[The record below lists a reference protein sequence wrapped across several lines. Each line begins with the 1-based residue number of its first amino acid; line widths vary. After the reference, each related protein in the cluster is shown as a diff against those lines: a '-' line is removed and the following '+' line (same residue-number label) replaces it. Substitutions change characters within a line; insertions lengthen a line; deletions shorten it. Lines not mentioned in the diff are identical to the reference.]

1 MRRSPERH
9 KVCTVMA
16 SPMSTS
22 FRLALPVIVASALC
36 LMSWLPAVAQEREP
50 RPALPTPGHELLFGY
65 YALEGRDGSVTED
78 ALAYTN
84 ADVVEPGAWW
94 AGEDVASYT
103 EWIPRFSNQ
112 MTSSAGFGRRIHL
125 MLGNGQGRAD
135 TRGFWPDW
143 HEILAVAAPF
153 WDSIA
158 KLEIF
163 HEDDTTPEETRSR
176 IERLEQLLEKM
187 NLSRKPIGGILFK
200 KENWTAPGLDWIGI
214 EAYVTR
220 EDPAIYT
227 DPVAAERYVAD
238 LLERDLAAM
247 PEGKRATVIMM
258 GYQSGPVT
266 DPAVL
271 LAVQHPAY
279 DAARRDPKVDELLIF
294 SYSRKG
300 GTRDLP
306 EVRDYHRVIG
316 AAIRQRYPHGFT
328 P

>member
-1 MRRSPERH
+1 MLVVIAVWLISWPPAVAQDRQS
-9 KVCTVMA
+9 
-16 SPMSTS
+16 
-22 FRLALPVIVASALC
+22 RLALPS
-36 LMSWLPAVAQEREP
+36 PD
-50 RPALPTPGHELLFGY
+50 HEVLFGY
-65 YALEGRDGSVTED
+65 YALEGRDGSVTEHT
-78 ALAYTN
+78 LAYTN
-84 ADVVEPGAWW
+84 TDVVEPGAWW
-94 AGEDVASYT
+94 VGEDVTTYT
-103 EWIPRFSNQ
+103 EWIPRVANQ
-112 MTSSAGFGRRIHL
+112 MASSSGFGRKIHL

-143 HEILAVAAPF
+143 HEILSVAAPF

-176 IERLEQLLEKM
+176 IERLEQLLQKM

-200 KENWTAPGLDWIGI
+200 KENWNAPGLDWIGV

-220 EDPAIYT
+220 EDAAVYSDPA
-227 DPVAAERYVAD
+227 AAERYVAD
-238 LLERDLAAM
+238 LLARDLAAI
-247 PEGKRATVIMM
+247 PDGRRATVIMM
-258 GYQSGPVT
+258 GYKSGPVT

-271 LAVQHPAY
+271 LAVQRPAY
-279 DAARRDPKVDELLIF
+279 EAARQDPKVDELLIF

-306 EVRDYHRVIG
+306 EVRDYHRAIG
-316 AAIRQRYPHGFT
+316 AAIRERHAHGFN